1 MPYGRN
7 SLGRCG
13 ADQEESS
20 LRGPIPWTVI
30 RTGADIKIRCNG
42 CGHIVMME
50 REVFLKRRKKVLQ
63 QGPDRLPGGITESRL
78 RKGGMAWRY
87 GQFAAVLLG
96 GAGTTPVVL

>member
-20 LRGPIPWTVI
+20 CGSNTWTVI

-63 QGPDRLPGGITESRL
+63 QGPDP
-78 RKGGMAWRY
+78 
-87 GQFAAVLLG
+87 AAG
-96 GAGTTPVVL
+96 RE